1 MFAGAAWAWRS
12 APAQIP
18 IHSNIAGQIDGY
30 GSKFT
35 GLLLLPIVALAAY
48 ALIGRTVVLRRE
60 TFDDAAMSALSWFR
74 LTYVALMAGV
84 FCVIIAEARGWNSN
98 MNYVVLPLL
107 ALVMI
112 TSANLVV
119 QLRRLKATNT
129 SPPDGGL
136 RV

>member
-1 MFAGAAWAWRS
+1 MFALAIWTWPS

-18 IHSNIAGQIDGY
+18 LHWNIAGQIDGY

-35 GLLLLPIVALAAY
+35 GLLLLPIVALAGY
-48 ALIGRTVVLRRE
+48 ALIGLTPVLRRE
-60 TFDDAAMSALSWFR
+60 KFDDAAMSALSWFR

-129 SPPDGGL
+129 SPPGSGL